1 MVETITRLY
10 HCHKIH
16 KHVTVYE
23 EYEVS
28 GRTSF
33 DSDFYITFPDS
44 TITELENNGCITI
57 VNDIVGSICLTE
69 YGYQESKK

>member
-28 GRTSF
+28 DSGRHLLRSRAVMGIMTMVF
-33 DSDFYITFPDS
+33 NVVMQKI
-44 TITELENNGCITI
+44 NN
-57 VNDIVGSICLTE
+57 
-69 YGYQESKK
+69 QAH

>member
-28 GRTSF
+28 GNKIILYASNGDIGDTYRVVSIKGDVVVLEVTL
-33 DSDFYITFPDS
+33 DEGPQYKQQIT
-44 TITELENNGCITI
+44 CKR
-57 VNDIVGSICLTE
+57 VN
-69 YGYQESKK
+69 